1 MEELIEVFTAID
13 GERRYQKDKFPKSER
28 LPTTGEISLLR
39 SYLNQ
44 FDEHYRRPDNLV
56 VSDVPEECLEDL
68 RKMATVLCR
77 AMQNHGVRYRRKPN
91 EAVI

>member
-13 GERRYQKDKFPKSER
+13 GERRYQKITWPKSEN

-44 FDEHYRRPDNLV
+44 FDEHYRRTDNTV
-56 VSDVPEECLEDL
+56 DSDVPEECLEDL
-68 RKMATVLCR
+68 RKMATILCR
-77 AMQNHGVRYRRKPN
+77 AMQNHGVRYRRKSDG
-91 EAVI
+91 ATT